1 MAKHT
6 EILERYGKFKRENAQ
21 FLHCNYACTN
31 VVEDFSKCVLD
42 VKNEADIL
50 HKSKIVCTFIKC
62 ISYAN
67 GNNNGIVVAQ
77 NSSQNDLQSRNQTT
91 KVQLSSKEA
100 IGIHYYYRF
109 GGIDFFAQVS
119 GGSFFYSPMI
129 AQ

>member
-6 EILERYGKFKRENAQ
+6 EILERYGKFKRENSQ
-21 FLHCNYACTN
+21 FLHCNYSFTN
-31 VVEDFSKCVLD
+31 VGEDFSKCVLD

-77 NSSQNDLQSRNQTT
+77 NSSQNDLQSRNQM
-91 KVQLSSKEA
+91 KRQRSSCRRGRLLA
-100 IGIHYYYRF
+100 FTIITALAALISSHRSAAAPF
-109 GGIDFFAQVS
+109 SILQ
-119 GGSFFYSPMI
+119 
-129 AQ
+129 